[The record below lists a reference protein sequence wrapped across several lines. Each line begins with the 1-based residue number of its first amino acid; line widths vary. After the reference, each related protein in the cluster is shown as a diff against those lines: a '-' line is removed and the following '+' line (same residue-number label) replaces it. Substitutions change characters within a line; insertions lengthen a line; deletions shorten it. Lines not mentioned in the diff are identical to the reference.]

1 MIPRRDWLAEV
12 SYPEEIE
19 KLTRQILNQNRKYFN
34 LLVRSAGSFELWKK
48 IKDENLVG
56 LSL

>member
-1 MIPRRDWLAEV
+1 MIPQRDWLAEV

-34 LLVRSAGSFELWKK
+34 LLVSSAGSFKLWKK